1 MNHSPKKIGYLTLDL
16 DIQPDFIEITH
27 KKRASMPL
35 QMKKATHT
43 KKAGHMTGF
52 FAEVIGATYEN
63 MSLVIPLYQPI
74 DSS

>member
-27 KKRASMPL
+27 KKRAIMPL

-43 KKAGHMTGF
+43 KKAG
-52 FAEVIGATYEN
+52 
-63 MSLVIPLYQPI
+63 
-74 DSS
+74 